1 MRRIVKSFGGAQ
13 ALRGVSLESA
23 PGEVHALVG
32 ENGAGKSTLMKILAG
47 HHYPDAGE
55 IALDGNLV
63 RFRSP
68 HEALDHG
75 IAMVAQEPLGFPDL
89 TAAEN
94 VFLGGERDG
103 GTRFWVNRRRQE
115 REAARL
121 FARLGLPLDPVSRLR
136 DLGLAHQQGV
146 AMARALAHRAR
157 ILILDEP
164 TSALSAPEAAAL
176 FGVIHELRRGGVT
189 LLYVS
194 HRLEEVL
201 QLADRVTVLRDGV
214 VVAAA
219 PATAFDPRRLVSLM
233 AGRELA
239 EEPRARAGQGAEGDM
254 ILEVQGLGRDRAFQN
269 VSFHLRR
276 GEIIG
281 LAGLAGAGR
290 SEVAGAIYGLE
301 PADRGEIRVRGRPVR
316 ITGPAQAQACGIA
329 MVTEDRHISGIIP
342 PLSLRHHL
350 TLSSL
355 DRCSAGPWV
364 LAGQEAALAS
374 TQVRTLAIRASG
386 LDEPVRQLSGGNQQK
401 ALLGRALLTQP
412 SLLILD
418 EPTRGIDVAAKAEI
432 HRLIRGLARQGLAV
446 LVVSSELP
454 EILALSDRILVMR
467 EGRVVACV
475 NTPDTSADEI
485 LQWAMPG

>member
-1 MRRIVKSFGGAQ
+1 MRRIAKSFGGAQ

-23 PGEVHALVG
+23 PGEIHALVG

-47 HHYPDAGE
+47 HHHPDAGE
-55 IALDGNLV
+55 IALEGTLI

-68 HEALDHG
+68 HEALEHG
-75 IAMVAQEPLGFPDL
+75 IAMVSQEPLGFPDL

-94 VFLGGERDG
+94 VFLGCERDG
-103 GTRFWVNRRRQE
+103 GTSFWVNRRRQE
-115 REAARL
+115 QEAAQL
-121 FARLGLPLDPVSRLR
+121 FARLDLSLDPASRLR

-176 FGVIHELRRGGVT
+176 FKVIRELRRSGVT
-189 LLYVS
+189 LLYIS

-201 QLADRVTVLRDGV
+201 QLADRVTVLRDGA
-214 VVAAA
+214 VVAAG
-219 PATAFDPRRLVSLM
+219 PATAFDPRRLISLM

-239 EEPRARAGQGAEGDM
+239 EESGASRGRALGDEV
-254 ILEVQGLGRDRAFQN
+254 ILEVQGLGRDRTFQD
-269 VSFHLRR
+269 VSFHIRR
-276 GEIIG
+276 GEILG
-281 LAGLAGAGR
+281 LAGLVGAGR
-290 SEVAGAIYGLE
+290 SAVARSIYGLD

-316 ITGPAQAQACGIA
+316 IASPAQAQGYGIA
-329 MVTEDRHISGIIP
+329 MVTEDRHVSGIVP
-342 PLSLRHHL
+342 PLSLRHNL

-374 TQVRTLAIRASG
+374 AQVRALAIRASG
-386 LDEPVRQLSGGNQQK
+386 LDESVHQLSGGNQQK
-401 ALLGRALLTQP
+401 ALLARALLTQP
-412 SLLILD
+412 TLLILD

-432 HRLIRGLARQGLAV
+432 HRLIRGLADQDLAV
-446 LVVSSELP
+446 LLVSSELP
-454 EILALSDRILVMR
+454 EILALSDRVLVMR
-467 EGRVVACV
+467 EGRVVAGV
-475 NTPDTSADEI
+475 NARDTSADEI
-485 LQWAMPG
+485 LHRAMPG